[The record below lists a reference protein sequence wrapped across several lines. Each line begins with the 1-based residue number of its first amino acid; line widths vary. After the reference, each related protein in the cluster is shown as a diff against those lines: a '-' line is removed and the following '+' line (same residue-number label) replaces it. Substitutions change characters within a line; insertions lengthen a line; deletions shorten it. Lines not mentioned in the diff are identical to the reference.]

1 MSRVKFY
8 WESRGEHYQFDSRKK
23 YLIYY
28 RGCFGP
34 PHRGHF
40 NTIADFVYLENAN
53 FFIHQGGN
61 SRRHGVPYDL
71 SRKIWKIYIKELLP
85 KDKFFLMGRGSHEES
100 DMVEHPYVK
109 EAETIVFIAGNENY
123 VPKDKELEDIT
134 IKYREIFNKLLRRKK
149 EIVFLYLDRPQQSIL
164 SATKLCQSIR
174 NGDDIISRRDQKNI
188 ENLRNYFPEGLPD
201 SAVRYIVRKLR
212 YCDLH

>member
-1 MSRVKFY
+1 MTNRVKFY
-8 WESRGEHYQFDSRKK
+8 WESRGEYYQFNPRKK

-40 NTIADFVYLENAN
+40 NTIADFTYLQNAK

-85 KDKFFLMGRGSHEES
+85 EDKFVLMGRGYHEEIS
-100 DMVEHPYVK
+100 MEDHHFVK
-109 EAETIVFIAGNENY
+109 ESDTIVFIAGNENY
-123 VPKDKELEDIT
+123 NQREKEQEDLN
-134 IKYREIFNKLLRRKK
+134 IKYKEIFDKLLRRRK
-149 EIVFLYLDRPQQSIL
+149 EIVFLYLDRPQQSTL
-164 SATKLCQSIR
+164 SATQLCKAVKR
-174 NGDDIISRRDQKNI
+174 GDSVD
-188 ENLRNYFPEGLPD
+188 NYFPEGL
-201 SAVRYIVRKLR
+201 SNKGIRYIVKKLKE
-212 YCDLH
+212 CDLH